1 MKKVLILLGLMLG
14 SGAVATRA
22 QKLVI
27 GSRVPDLK
35 GVAWSTLPPRTEAPM
50 LIEFYAPDNASSA
63 RFFPK
68 LAEIQH
74 RHGNGNRG
82 IQIVVLTRGVAA
94 TTLDSLRARY
104 GERYFIGSDPDGRVY
119 RAFHVQYVPYTI
131 LVNSKGELYWQGNL
145 GNLPMSTLEGV
156 R

>member
-1 MKKVLILLGLMLG
+1 MKKLLLLLGLTLG
-14 SGAVATRA
+14 SGLTATRA

-27 GSRVPDLK
+27 GSRVPDFK
-35 GVAWSTLPPRTEAPM
+35 GVEWSTLPPRAEVPM
-50 LIEFYAPDNASSA
+50 LIEFYDSGNASSA
-63 RFFPK
+63 RFFPR
-68 LAEIQH
+68 LAEIHH

-82 IQIVVLTRGVAA
+82 IQIVVLTRGGEPA
-94 TTLDSLRARY
+94 LDSLRAKY

-145 GNLPMSTLEGV
+145 GNLPTSALEGV